1 MYIILFKIK
10 VKEIKVNNFSVVMY
24 LYTLTGGI
32 NIIY

>member
-24 LYTLTGGI
+24 LYTLTEGI